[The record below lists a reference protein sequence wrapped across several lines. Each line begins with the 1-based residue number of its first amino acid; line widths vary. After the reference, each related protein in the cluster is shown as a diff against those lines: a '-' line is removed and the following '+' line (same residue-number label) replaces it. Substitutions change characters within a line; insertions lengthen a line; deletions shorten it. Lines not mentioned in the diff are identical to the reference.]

1 MTQQEAIEILKMG
14 HNVYLTGSAGS
25 GKTFLLNQYIK
36 FLKSKG
42 VEPAVTAS
50 TGIAA
55 THMNGITIHSWSGL
69 GIRDELRKNDEH
81 ALLKKRHLAKR
92 FCNAK
97 VLIIDEVSMLHSF
110 RLDMVDRV
118 CRLFKQNNFPFG
130 GMQVALCGDFFQ
142 LPPISR
148 NGQSADFI
156 DKSAVW
162 NNMNLKI
169 CYLREQ
175 YRHSDKALTTV
186 LNDIRADNAG
196 EHTLEPLRKR
206 YKGSVAGAEEVT
218 KLYTHNIDV
227 DAINSRELAKL
238 PGGAKRYEMVSR
250 GRRKLTETLKNSCLA
265 PAELIL
271 KKGAA
276 AMFVKNNFE
285 AGYVNGTLGR
295 IIDFDQRGMPVVK
308 TLRGEEIIAEP
319 ASWTIEE
326 DGQVKAEIRQLPLR
340 LAWAITVHKSQG
352 MTLDA
357 AEVDLSKS
365 FVEGMGYVALSRV
378 RSLAGLKLMGLNKM
392 ALKVNK
398 AALEL
403 DKKLRSASEA
413 AAAELKT
420 LAYPE
425 KIQKQKEFLRSAAAG
440 KKEKALSTYEETKLL
455 ILKKLSISEMA
466 LKRNLTPGTI
476 MSHLEELLLYG
487 ENLDL
492 EYLRAGLPSGRF
504 EKIKSAFRKIN
515 DRKLAPVR
523 EFLGEDFAYD
533 ELRLVR
539 LFLK

>member
-1 MTQQEAIEILKMG
+1 MG

-25 GKTFLLNQYIK
+25 GKTFLLNQYVK

-69 GIRDELRKNDEH
+69 GIKDELGKKDEW

-92 FCNAK
+92 FDSAK

-130 GMQVALCGDFFQ
+130 GTQVVLCGDFFQ

-156 DKSAVW
+156 DKSKVW
-162 NNMNLKI
+162 NNMNLKV
-169 CYLREQ
+169 CYLHGQ
-175 YRHSDKALTTV
+175 YRHSDEALTKV

-206 YKGSVAGAEEVT
+206 YKGSVAGAEKIT

-227 DAINSRELAKL
+227 DAINRRELAKL
-238 PGGAKRYEMVSR
+238 PGGAKRYEMASR
-250 GRRKLTETLKNSCLA
+250 GRRKLTEILKNSCLA

-271 KKGAA
+271 KKEAA
-276 AMFVKNNFE
+276 VMFVKNNFE

-295 IIDFDQRGMPVVK
+295 IIDFDQKGMPVVK
-308 TLRGEEIIAEP
+308 TLKGKEIIVEP

-326 DGQVKAEIRQLPLR
+326 DGQVKAEIRQVPLR

-398 AALEL
+398 EALEL

-425 KIQKQKEFLRSAAAG
+425 KIQKQKEFLRSAVAG

-466 LKRNLTPGTI
+466 LERNLTAGTI
-476 MSHLEELLLYG
+476 TSHLEELLSRG
-487 ENLDL
+487 ENFDL
-492 EYLRAGLPSGRF
+492 EYLRAGLPPGRF
-504 EKIKSAFRKIN
+504 EKIKSAFRKTN

-523 EFLGEDFAYD
+523 ELLGEDFSYD
-533 ELRLVR
+533 ELRLAR
-539 LFLK
+539 LFLEEEK